1 LVDQLVNG
9 FRVYPNPVQDN
20 LNIDYFQ
27 TDWGYLTYEI
37 YDYMGRNFYS
47 EKEFVNQN
55 QVVTKKIN
63 VSDLK
68 TGFYFVRLTTNEKQK
83 VYKIFKF

>member
-1 LVDQLVNG
+1 
-9 FRVYPNPVQDN
+9 
-20 LNIDYFQ
+20 
-27 TDWGYLTYEI
+27 
-37 YDYMGRNFYS
+37 MGKNFYS

-55 QVVTKKIN
+55 QVVTKTIN

>member
-1 LVDQLVNG
+1 MPIA
-9 FRVYPNPVQDN
+9 YSPYTMS
-20 LNIDYFQ
+20 LNAQ
-27 TDWGYLTYEI
+27 TTI
-37 YDYMGRNFYS
+37 Y
-47 EKEFVNQN
+47 QN
-55 QVVTKKIN
+55 EVVTKKIN